1 MKGKNMPWNYDP
13 DRLVAILEDAGFD
26 AVIYDNV
33 EAVKEEGDSNHQVY
47 INPQGKL
54 RYQFARLL
62 EKDQYSKY
70 VLGKD
75 FNVERE
81 KREIYNSFCQLDNAD
96 ELILI
101 LQNLPQIIGKD
112 EK

>member
-1 MKGKNMPWNYDP
+1 MPWDYDP
-13 DRLVAILEDAGFD
+13 ERLVAIFEDAGFD
-26 AVIYDNV
+26 AQSFDNV
-33 EAVKEEGDSNHQVY
+33 EAVKEEGDDNHQVY

-62 EKDQYSKY
+62 DQSQRSQYI
-70 VLGKD
+70 LGKE
-75 FNVERE
+75 FNIDRT
-81 KREIYNSFCQLDNAD
+81 KREIFNSFCQLNSTD
-96 ELILI
+96 ELVLI